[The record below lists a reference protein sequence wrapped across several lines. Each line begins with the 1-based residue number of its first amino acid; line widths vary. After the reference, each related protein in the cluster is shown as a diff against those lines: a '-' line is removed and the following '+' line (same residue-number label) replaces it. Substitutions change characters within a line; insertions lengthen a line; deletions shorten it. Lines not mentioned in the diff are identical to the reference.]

1 MLSRTAPRKTI
12 LLACAVAL
20 VAAGCSQL
28 SDLPRLTRADLR
40 FHPPQSSFLWDSQGR
55 LITTFH
61 GEQDRT
67 VISIKRIP
75 RDVRRAVIA
84 IEDQR
89 FFTHDGVD
97 LRAIA
102 RAFFANIRSG
112 TVEEGGST
120 ITQQYVKNV
129 IISPN
134 EIAARTIERKIDEA
148 ALARQLEAKLSKR
161 EILARYLNTVY
172 FGEGSYGIQAA
183 ARTYF
188 RKPANR
194 LTLAEGALLAG
205 AIRSPGFYNPFD
217 KPHRAKKRRN
227 VVLQKMEQLGWAD
240 PAQVQKAMRSPLG
253 LTQWSNRE
261 RYPAP
266 YFVDYVKRLIKYDPR
281 FRALGR
287 TPNIREKR
295 MFTGGLSIYTT
306 LDRNMQTAAEGAIN
320 QVLTLESDP
329 HGALVAVDPT
339 NGYVRAM
346 VGGRDFFAKRK
357 EDRYAKLNLA
367 ILAEPNLGRVAAPS
381 SKKVLKLAPGTGRQA
396 GSAFKPFALVAALR
410 AGKSLAERY
419 PGPSFKIFPGL
430 NNGAPWEVHNYA
442 DASFGTIPL
451 LTATIN
457 SVNTVYAQLIVDVG
471 PENVVDVAQRM
482 GIRTHLNP
490 YYSAVLGSNEVNAL
504 GMASAYATLA
514 DSGKYHPP
522 VAITKIVNSEG
533 KLIYQDDSEP
543 STVIQPG
550 IAYIATTA
558 LQRVILEGTG
568 TAALGYLGGRPAAG
582 KTGTAQ
588 EYQDAWFA
596 GYTPD
601 LAAAVWVGYPEGQ
614 IQMKPYCSVRFEAV
628 PGGQREVCRPTRIQ
642 VTGGSWPTEI
652 WGAFMSRALIGVPVA
667 QFEVPEA
674 GLVAVTIDTRT
685 GCLSASRTP
694 DEYQVTQY
702 FAPGT
707 EPTSTCGIPGD
718 EDGDGEIDTDD
729 QSVPAVVGY
738 ERGAAI
744 SLLEGDGF
752 DVDVIEQAE
761 SSRGQA
767 KKNSEKVWR
776 QSPGGGS
783 EADEGDTVTIWVNP

>member
-1 MLSRTAPRKTI
+1 MFSRTVPRKAI
-12 LLACAVAL
+12 LAACALAL
-20 VAAGCSQL
+20 VATGCAQL
-28 SDLPRLTRADLR
+28 QDLPRLTKADLR

-67 VISIKRIP
+67 VIPLKRIP
-75 RDVRRAVIA
+75 KHVRRAVIA

-89 FFTHDGVD
+89 FYEHDGVD

-102 RAFFANIRSG
+102 RAFFANLESG
-112 TVEEGGST
+112 SVEEGGST

-188 RKPANR
+188 RKPANK
-194 LTLAEGALLAG
+194 LSLAEGALLAG
-205 AIRSPGFYNPFD
+205 AIRSPGFYNAFD
-217 KPHRAKKRRN
+217 RQKRAKKRRN
-227 VVLQKMEQLGWAD
+227 LVLKRMEELGWAQ
-240 PAQVQKAMRSPLG
+240 PAKVQKATRSPLG
-253 LTQWSNRE
+253 LTQWEDRE
-261 RYPAP
+261 HYPAP

-281 FRALGR
+281 FKALGR

-306 LDRNMQTAAEGAIN
+306 LDRNMQTAAERAIN
-320 QVLTLESDP
+320 QVLTLKSDP
-329 HGALVAVDPT
+329 HGALVAVNPT
-339 NGYVRAM
+339 TGYVRAM

-357 EDRYAKLNLA
+357 EDRHAKLNLA
-367 ILAEPNLGRVAAPS
+367 ILAEPNLGRVAAPA

-396 GSAFKPFALVAALR
+396 GSAFKPFALVAALQ

-419 PGPSFKIFPGL
+419 PGPSVKIFPGL

-471 PENVVDVAQRM
+471 PEKVVDVAEKM

-504 GMASAYATLA
+504 GMAGAYGTLA
-514 DSGKYHPP
+514 NNGRYHPP
-522 VAITKIVNSEG
+522 VAITKIVNSTG
-533 KLIYQDDSEP
+533 KLVYQDKTR
-543 STVIQPG
+543 STNAIEPG

-614 IQMKPYCSVRFEAV
+614 IQMKPYCTVRFQAV

-642 VTGGSWPTEI
+642 VSGGTWPTEI
-652 WGAFMSRALIGVPVA
+652 WGAFMSRALTGMPVA
-667 QFEVPEA
+667 QFKVPDA

-685 GCLSASRTP
+685 GCLAASAVP
-694 DEYQVTQY
+694 DDYQSTQY

-707 EPTSTCGIPGD
+707 EPTSTCAVPGD
-718 EDGDGEIDTDD
+718 EDGDGEVDTDD
-729 QSVPAVVGY
+729 QRVPSVVGS

-744 SLLEGDGF
+744 SLLEGKGF
-752 DVDVIEQAE
+752 DVDVVEEAE
-761 SSRGQA
+761 SGGGRGR
-767 KKNSEKVWR
+767 KKSGKVWR